1 MPSPLD
7 LLTLPFMRT
16 ALVELALLAVAGGV
30 LGVWIVLRRLAF
42 FTHAVGGVA
51 FPALV
56 AAGPI
61 GVSSQLAGLAAGLG
75 YAAGVGSA
83 GRTGRDASAATGLL
97 LVASLA
103 LGVVLASDVVRAPAA
118 VDLLLFGTLLG
129 LDGADI
135 ASSAV
140 AAALAL
146 AATLLVGRAWLAV
159 AFDAAGARA
168 LRLPVQRLDAAL
180 LALVAAAA
188 VAAVPAVGALLVTS
202 LFIVPAAAA
211 RLITGS
217 VRALFAASVGLAAVQ
232 GLVGLYAAYALDVSP
247 GPAIAVVGTGLYA
260 CAALA
265 GRSRGGATARAAAP
279 PVLHARGRA
288 R

>member
-1 MPSPLD
+1 VPSPLD

-16 ALVELALLAVAGGV
+16 ALLELALLAVAGGM

-83 GRTGRDASAATGLL
+83 GRTGRESSAATGLL

-103 LGVVLASDVVRAPAA
+103 LGVVLASDVVGAPAG

-129 LDGADI
+129 LDGADV

-146 AATLLVGRAWLAV
+146 AATLLVGRAWLAA
-159 AFDAAGARA
+159 AFDATGARA
-168 LRLPVQRLDAAL
+168 LRLPVRRLDGVL
-180 LALVAAAA
+180 LALVATAA

-217 VRALFAASVGLAAVQ
+217 VRALFAASVGLAALQ
-232 GLVGLYAAYALDVSP
+232 SLVGLYLAYALDISP
-247 GPAIAVVGTGLYA
+247 GPAIAVVGAGLYS

-265 GRSRGGATARAAAP
+265 GRSRDGAAAAP
-279 PVLHARGRA
+279 ATPALDARGVVP
-288 R
+288 